1 MVDGT
6 YHDNFSSQTKV
17 SSTQAQTFRP
27 LVSVPLFNLAHAFA
41 FEFQRLCGA
50 ESSRNAMMAGFIP
63 NTSLDAAMED
73 EFGDRE
79 TYRRFRKR
87 RSSAGMTNIQGTDEG
102 FDSPLQNLL
111 ARKAADA
118 VKEEYS
124 PEGDK
129 SFLGTPGWL
138 CKSPGGSDLPGT
150 HIPLKSLH
158 DDQEFSPSAKGSALS
173 LKVVKQEPEEVS
185 DSGESS
191 FSRFA
196 SVLQAALR
204 GLMPFPELILQFEAC
219 CKDLAEHVREEA
231 TERHRAIED
240 LLMRQKAQMLHDE
253 SATWALIWHL
263 FGKGFDDM
271 ELEDAVLSTSQH
283 EACDFISTD
292 ATAQLCFR
300 IVKWLEGLIS
310 KALDLD
316 KQHKGWYAGSYLQK
330 LGVWRQTQHSIRKM
344 VGNAVLVQHLDP
356 DAPSRERARLQE
368 EDQNLEEELL
378 DDIWKL
384 LRAGRLEEARQL
396 CRSAGQPWRAAT
408 LGGCG
413 DLGPSPSPDM
423 LIRDGKDVALQAVEL
438 ESGISHQR
446 RLWKWACFSASERI
460 AESPDESRY
469 EAAIYATQCG
479 NTRRMLPVCR
489 DWESACWAI
498 VKSWLEV
505 QVDMELARLHPAK
518 TDQIKVNGD
527 SGGMS
532 EAIVEFSAGPINGPE
547 SWPHQVLD
555 QQPRDLSSIF
565 QKLLSGDLV
574 HENVSRSCKDQ
585 QRQIQMNIMLGEV
598 GQLLDLLRAW
608 IVPPQDHDA
617 HVRSHGNPQMIR
629 FGAHLVLVLRHI
641 LADDV
646 KEQFREKL
654 WLVGD
659 LILNTY
665 AIFLFTQRREELVG
679 TYAAQLAP
687 YLCEEL
693 YLHMMELRQNDS
705 VLVKY
710 KIFLSALEN
719 LPFGTEDPLKGSV
732 SNILERLLSRSR
744 DVKRKV
750 RHIKLEEVEEHQR
763 QDSLEKAVV
772 VQWLCF
778 APPSNLENAEEL
790 RLELLARAAHYSNLL
805 LREFGLVSLRRNHK
819 MPVGVHMLLGYLVE
833 PLKQPLDYS
842 LYPQL
847 NLQENVSEIQE
858 WREYFTCDALYRN
871 WLKVEAANA
880 QIQEL
885 SPEEKDLSLT
895 AANEAISAMTS
906 FIQRR
911 GYAWLA
917 ESQCIGELTAFPLL
931 LEIHAVGTLVS
942 VSGSCLVPDATVC
955 TALKSSLFSCVGEDT
970 IHGRQVK
977 VHTTASDVENCVNIN
992 MQCLAVVG
1000 DGIDSIDQDG
1010 GLLGAALATAVKG
1023 EMLHFQPGL
1032 SLEVF
1037 RLDAWYVDKDG
1048 KRSPAIYIT
1057 QGLCR
1062 RCCLPELML
1071 RCMQLRVFLASGGIF
1086 STEEEDLV
1094 EYVAS
1099 SEYAVHQLF
1108 STRQLQEFLL
1118 LEREFT
1124 LHVVESAENDSA

>member
-1 MVDGT
+1 
-6 YHDNFSSQTKV
+6 
-17 SSTQAQTFRP
+17 
-27 LVSVPLFNLAHAFA
+27 
-41 FEFQRLCGA
+41 
-50 ESSRNAMMAGFIP
+50 MMAGFMP
-63 NTSLDAAMED
+63 SLSLDAVMEAELD
-73 EFGDRE
+73 DRE

-87 RSSAGMTNIQGTDEG
+87 RSSAGMTNVQGIDEG
-102 FDSPLQNLL
+102 FESPLQNLS
-111 ARKAADA
+111 ARKAAAA

-129 SFLGTPGWL
+129 SFSGTPDWL
-138 CKSPGGSDLPGT
+138 RKSTGGSDLPGT
-150 HIPLKSLH
+150 PIPLKSLH
-158 DDQEFSPSAKGSALS
+158 DDQEFFSCAKGAPLS
-173 LKVVKQEPEEVS
+173 LKDVKQEPEELS

-204 GLMPFPELILQFEAC
+204 GFMPFPELILQFEAC

-240 LLMRQKAQMLHDE
+240 RLMRQKAQMLHDE

-263 FGKGFDDM
+263 FGKGYDDM
-271 ELEDAVLSTSQH
+271 ELEDPVLATSQH

-292 ATAQLCFR
+292 ETAQLCFR
-300 IVKWLEGLIS
+300 IVKWLEGLKS

-316 KQHKGWYAGSYLQK
+316 KKHKGWYAGSYLQK
-330 LGVWRQTQHSIRKM
+330 LGVWHQTQRSIRKM

-356 DAPSRERARLQE
+356 DAASRERARLQE
-368 EDQNLEEELL
+368 EDQDLEEELL
-378 DDIWKL
+378 EDIWKL

-413 DLGPSPSPDM
+413 DSGPSPSPEM
-423 LIRDGKDVALQAVEL
+423 LRREGRDTSLQAVEL

-446 RLWKWACFSASERI
+446 RLWKWASFSASEKI
-460 AESPDESRY
+460 AESHDESRY
-469 EAAIYATQCG
+469 EAAIYAVQCG
-479 NTRRMLPVCR
+479 NIRRMLPVCK

-505 QVDMELARLHPAK
+505 QVDTELVRLHPTK
-518 TDQIKVNGD
+518 VDQLRRNGD
-527 SGGMS
+527 SGEMS
-532 EAIVEFSAGPINGPE
+532 EAIVEFSPGSISGPD
-547 SWPHQVLD
+547 SWPNQVID
-555 QQPRDLSSIF
+555 QQPRDLSSVF

-574 HENVSRSCKDQ
+574 HESVSQSCKDH

-608 IVPPQDHDA
+608 IVPSQDQEP

-679 TYAAQLAP
+679 IYAAQLAP

-710 KIFLSALEN
+710 KIFRSALEN

-744 DVKRKV
+744 DVKRKS
-750 RHIKLEEVEEHQR
+750 RHIKVEEVEEHQR
-763 QDSLEKAVV
+763 QDSLGKAVV

-778 APPSNLENAEEL
+778 APPSTLENVEDL
-790 RLELLARAAHYSNLL
+790 RVELLARAAHYSNLL

-819 MPVGVHMLLGYLVE
+819 MPVGVHMLLGNLVE
-833 PLKQPLDYS
+833 PLKHPLDYS

-847 NLQENVSEIQE
+847 NLQENISEIQE

-871 WLKVEAANA
+871 WLKSETANA
-880 QIQEL
+880 QVQEL
-885 SPEEKDLSLT
+885 SSEEKDVSL
-895 AANEAISAMTS
+895 AAATEAINAITS

-911 GYAWLA
+911 GFSWLTDA
-917 ESQCIGELTAFPLL
+917 QSTGEFAAYPEW
-931 LEIHAVGTLVS
+931 LEIHVAGILVS
-942 VSGSCLVPDATVC
+942 ASGSCLVPDATVC
-955 TALKSSLFSCVGEDT
+955 TALKSSLYSCASED
-970 IHGRQVK
+970 ILHGRQVK
-977 VHTTASDVENCVNIN
+977 VHTTTSDIENCININ

-1000 DGIDSIDQDG
+1000 DGIDSINQDG

-1032 SLEVF
+1032 ALEVF
-1037 RLDAWYVDKDG
+1037 RLDAWYVDKEG
-1048 KRSPAIYIT
+1048 RRSPAVYIT

-1062 RCCLPELML
+1062 RCCLPELIL
-1071 RCMQLRVFLASGGIF
+1071 RCMQLRVFLASSGIF
-1086 STEEEDLV
+1086 SNEEEDLV

-1099 SEYAVHQLF
+1099 SENAAHELF
-1108 STRQLQEFLL
+1108 STKQLQEFLV

-1124 LHVVESAENDSA
+1124 LHVMESAENAPV